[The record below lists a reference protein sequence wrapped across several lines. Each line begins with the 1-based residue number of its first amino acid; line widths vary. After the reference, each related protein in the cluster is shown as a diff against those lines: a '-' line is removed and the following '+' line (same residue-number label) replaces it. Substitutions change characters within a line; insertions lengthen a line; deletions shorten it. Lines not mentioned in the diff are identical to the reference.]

1 MGWEAL
7 KETTKISISEVLET
21 MFFLPLEASESEGGG
36 DLSQIPKDQLTGASL
51 DFSGPIAGKVVFL
64 IPIKLA
70 RSLTSDFLG
79 QENADVASDE
89 MEGTIKEV
97 VNMIM
102 GKALSLIDEKAIF
115 KLGIPE
121 ISDISEEMDRFFSKE
136 DNAFTLLFNAIE
148 HQLAFRVII
157 GS

>member
-1 MGWEAL
+1 MDWEAL
-7 KETTKISISEVLET
+7 KEATKISISEILET
-21 MFFLPLEASESEGGG
+21 MFFLPLEASESKAGG
-36 DLSQIPKDQLTGASL
+36 DLSQMPKDQLMGASL
-51 DFSGPIAGKVVFL
+51 DFTGPMAGKVVFL

-79 QENADVASDE
+79 QENVDVDSDE

-97 VNMIM
+97 VNMIT
-102 GKALSLIDEKAIF
+102 GKTLSLIDEKGIF

-121 ISDISEEMDRFFSKE
+121 AADIEGQMDRFFSKE

-148 HQLAFRVII
+148 HHLAFRVII
-157 GS
+157 RS